1 MIFSKSYPTVYSLY
15 RISGYV
21 MKLIVI
27 HYDTWHKMKNGRN
40 QIWDFCKHY
49 IRYGRFWN
57 QFHQTSWIISEE
69 CIYLPEHFKG
79 RIEVNLCPWYWNGSM
94 HIGSLDEA
102 ALRLTLVVL
111 CNQRINQFKRQS
123 QTYKTIRFNG
133 GNAHK

>member
-1 MIFSKSYPTVYSLY
+1 MADFETNVIKHPEYISK
-15 RISGYV
+15 
-21 MKLIVI
+21 
-27 HYDTWHKMKNGRN
+27 
-40 QIWDFCKHY
+40 
-49 IRYGRFWN
+49 
-57 QFHQTSWIISEE
+57 E

-123 QTYKTIRFNG
+123 QTCKKQSI
-133 GNAHK
+133 